1 MKNIMESICT
11 WFEKAKPNPTEKD
24 LAVQV
29 GCHFEEVVEMLE
41 STGDSESTLGTL
53 EDLAGFYKSGCG
65 NVTRFDRLALLDAL
79 CDQIVTAIGIGYM
92 AGFDMQAALAEVDRS
107 NWSKFE
113 NGHPVFNA
121 QGKIAKGRNYTPPDL
136 KPALVRAP
144 QKSTY

>member
-1 MKNIMESICT
+1 MKNTMESIIS
-11 WFEKAKPNPTEKD
+11 WFEKAKPNPTGKD

-41 STGDSESTLGTL
+41 STGDNQSTLGTL
-53 EDLAGFYKSGCG
+53 EDLAGIYKSGCG
-65 NVTRFDRLALLDAL
+65 NVARFDRLALLDAL

-92 AGFDMQAALAEVDRS
+92 AGFDMQAALTEVDRS

-113 NGHPVFNA
+113 NGQPVFNA

-136 KPALVRAP
+136 RPALTRP
-144 QKSTY
+144 PEKSTH